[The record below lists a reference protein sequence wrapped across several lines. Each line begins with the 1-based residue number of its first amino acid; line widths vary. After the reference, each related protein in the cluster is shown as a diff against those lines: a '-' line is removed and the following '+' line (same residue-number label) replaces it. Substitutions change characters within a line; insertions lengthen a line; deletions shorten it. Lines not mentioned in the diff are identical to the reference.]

1 MDTDVAFTR
10 KYSKVSISTGNMKCA
25 RRIRNVQGKGNYRVE
40 REILGFSKWSYL
52 VEGLL
57 YFTYFEVAG
66 PFQLSKKT
74 RKTVVGRRLPKALW
88 KHQP

>member
-1 MDTDVAFTR
+1 V
-10 KYSKVSISTGNMKCA
+10 KCA

-40 REILGFSKWSYL
+40 RVFRVFKWFYL

-57 YFTYFEVAG
+57 YFTYFGAAG

-74 RKTVVGRRLPKALW
+74 RKTVVGRRLPKAPR